1 MKQFSCG
8 AVVPGCTAS
17 FEAEDEAGLFE
28 QIAEHAKTDHGMD
41 EVPAEVIEQVKANI
55 IEV

>member
-17 FEAEDEAGLFE
+17 FSAESE
-28 QIAEHAKTDHGMD
+28 QEILSQVAEHARADHGMD
-41 EVPAEVIEQVKANI
+41 DVPPEVVEQVRANI
-55 IEV
+55 TDA

>member
-17 FEAEDEAGLFE
+17 FSAESEEAILS
-28 QIAEHAKTDHGMD
+28 QVAEHAKNDHGMD
-41 EVPAEVIEQVKANI
+41 EVPPEVAEQVRANI
-55 IEV
+55 TDG

>member
-17 FEAEDEAGLFE
+17 FSAESE
-28 QIAEHAKTDHGMD
+28 QEILGQVAEHAKRDHGMD
-41 EVPAEVIEQVKANI
+41 DVPPEVVEQVKANI